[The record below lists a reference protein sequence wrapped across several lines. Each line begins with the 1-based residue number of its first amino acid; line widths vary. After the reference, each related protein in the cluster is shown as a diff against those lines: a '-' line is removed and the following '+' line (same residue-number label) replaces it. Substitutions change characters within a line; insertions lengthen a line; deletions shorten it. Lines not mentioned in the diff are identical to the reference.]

1 MDLLPNG
8 PGTIPSFAF
17 LLIVC
22 SLTIIADE
30 NPGYF
35 LSDNHVQDDGFSANV
50 GFNSWVVKMKYN
62 DIFKLPSTEFST
74 QEMFDKRKLSP

>member
-8 PGTIPSFAF
+8 PGAIPSFAF

-30 NPGYF
+30 NPSYF
-35 LSDNHVQDDGFSANV
+35 LSDNHVQDDGFNANL
-50 GFNSWVVKMKYN
+50 GSIPWVVKIKYN
-62 DIFKLPSTEFST
+62 DIVKLPSTELST
-74 QEMFDKRKLSP
+74 QEMFDKRRLSP